1 MEGLTFLVLTYQREV
16 RSPLVRPPAVVY
28 QQYNV
33 YAPQTLDAHMTQVR
47 MEVQELEA
55 RAEVIHRQSL
65 ESVDEP
71 KETTLSRQ
79 LPSSNSC
86 LELDE
91 SPKNEYL

>member
-1 MEGLTFLVLTYQREV
+1 
-16 RSPLVRPPAVVY
+16 
-28 QQYNV
+28 
-33 YAPQTLDAHMTQVR
+33 MTQVR